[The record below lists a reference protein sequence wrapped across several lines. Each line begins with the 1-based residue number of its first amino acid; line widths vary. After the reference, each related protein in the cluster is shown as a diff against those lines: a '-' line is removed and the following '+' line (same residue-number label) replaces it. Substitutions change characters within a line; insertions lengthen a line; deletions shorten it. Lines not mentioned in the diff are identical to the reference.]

1 MFLRRVI
8 TPCARGRCLAV
19 QSVLVKSTRL
29 LARCDA
35 NLINF
40 VDDHLQSISPKPIP
54 VLPGW
59 SEVVMDGGIGTLS
72 RKHND
77 ELITVRFNVNGS
89 MPNHQEQ
96 MIISDQ
102 GKDIFCRP
110 DYEVLFEHGNG
121 RIYLNCIFGP
131 GDEVPESI
139 KDRFTDVYEI
149 IAATIIV
156 GKKDM
161 PYVIEMND
169 PEFYDQIA
177 NFMEDRAVGNQF
189 ATDLASVATLINAN
203 LLFQSLQSLR
213 NFLN

>member
-1 MFLRRVI
+1 
-8 TPCARGRCLAV
+8 
-19 QSVLVKSTRL
+19 
-29 LARCDA
+29 
-35 NLINF
+35 
-40 VDDHLQSISPKPIP
+40 
-54 VLPGW
+54 
-59 SEVVMDGGIGTLS
+59 MDGGIGTLS

-149 IAATIIV
+149 IAATV
-156 GKKDM
+156 
-161 PYVIEMND
+161 
-169 PEFYDQIA
+169 
-177 NFMEDRAVGNQF
+177 
-189 ATDLASVATLINAN
+189 T
-203 LLFQSLQSLR
+203 QSIL
-213 NFLN
+213 